1 MKKIMFITLTILFAL
16 SASSCRDKKEQNRT
30 EQQIEN
36 AKENVNDAL
45 DKASNKIED
54 GADKDCHINLYIS
67 IYYLSFNLY
76 RYEYS
81 CYLGR
86 WNSSDYKMRLGN
98 RLPENTERKKTY
110 GNPAGSP
117 YKLDR
122 SIPLYFLL

>member
-54 GADKDCHINLYIS
+54 GADKVKDAWKETKKDVQQGTEKVKKEIIEITIMMMILIQ
-67 IYYLSFNLY
+67 
-76 RYEYS
+76 
-81 CYLGR
+81 
-86 WNSSDYKMRLGN
+86 SS
-98 RLPENTERKKTY
+98 ENKEKKFVHYVMT
-110 GNPAGSP
+110 
-117 YKLDR
+117 KTLC
-122 SIPLYFLL
+122 

>member
-54 GADKDCHINLYIS
+54 GADK
-67 IYYLSFNLY
+67 
-76 RYEYS
+76 
-81 CYLGR
+81 LGSHTDFTA
-86 WNSSDYKMRLGN
+86 NN
-98 RLPENTERKKTY
+98 C
-110 GNPAGSP
+110 
-117 YKLDR
+117 
-122 SIPLYFLL
+122 ILLWKVAK

>member
-54 GADKDCHINLYIS
+54 GADKVKDCLLYT
-67 IYYLSFNLY
+67 
-76 RYEYS
+76 
-81 CYLGR
+81 
-86 WNSSDYKMRLGN
+86 SDAAD
-98 RLPENTERKKTY
+98 E
-110 GNPAGSP
+110 
-117 YKLDR
+117 
-122 SIPLYFLL
+122 

>member
-54 GADKDCHINLYIS
+54 GADKV
-67 IYYLSFNLY
+67 FQ
-76 RYEYS
+76 
-81 CYLGR
+81 G
-86 WNSSDYKMRLGN
+86 K
-98 RLPENTERKKTY
+98 
-110 GNPAGSP
+110 
-117 YKLDR
+117 
-122 SIPLYFLL
+122 FLADTGTAQTLVPV

>member
-54 GADKDCHINLYIS
+54 GADKVKDAWKETKKDVQQGTEKVKKEIKK
-67 IYYLSFNLY
+67 
-76 RYEYS
+76 
-81 CYLGR
+81 
-86 WNSSDYKMRLGN
+86 DYNKA
-98 RLPENTERKKTY
+98 KV
-110 GNPAGSP
+110 
-117 YKLDR
+117 
-122 SIPLYFLL
+122 

>member
-54 GADKDCHINLYIS
+54 GADKVKRCLERNQERRAT
-67 IYYLSFNLY
+67 
-76 RYEYS
+76 RY
-81 CYLGR
+81 G
-86 WNSSDYKMRLGN
+86 KG
-98 RLPENTERKKTY
+98 KKRNKK
-110 GNPAGSP
+110 G
-117 YKLDR
+117 L
-122 SIPLYFLL
+122 

>member
-54 GADKDCHINLYIS
+54 GADKVKDAWKETKKDVQQGTEKVKKEIKKDEDILLIINNDENDIINANTLF
-67 IYYLSFNLY
+67 YL
-76 RYEYS
+76 
-81 CYLGR
+81 
-86 WNSSDYKMRLGN
+86 
-98 RLPENTERKKTY
+98 
-110 GNPAGSP
+110 
-117 YKLDR
+117 
-122 SIPLYFLL
+122 